1 MPLMRLWVCSEAPLN
16 GAVKW
21 QRPPGT
27 VITPVAALMYQD
39 SSGGF
44 RAITNPTGTTIRM
57 AAGSDF
63 LKQKEGMRVGWLQVQ
78 TDAQTPLLF
87 RAVLQGQHLVVIV
100 CLMSP
105 WLAPCCSS
113 TRGCQ
118 TLQPSTPYPP
128 LEWPHFTPGISMW
141 TDSCS
146 FKIQPTSFIR
156 YFESVKHPK
165 PPQESCYSPQLLTG
179 GSPSPHGQ
187 QVTSDP
193 MAAKVYV

>member
-1 MPLMRLWVCSEAPLN
+1 MAKSFQLHVLLIVSHVKSMLRAFNETLGLQRSTTKRCSQMGGGLPGLSSPLF
-16 GAVKW
+16 
-21 QRPPGT
+21 
-27 VITPVAALMYQD
+27 AALMYQD

-44 RAITNPTGTTIRM
+44 RAITNPTGTTACM

-87 RAVLQGQHLVVIV
+87 RTVFQGQHLVVIV

-118 TLQPSTPYPP
+118 TSQPSTPYPP
-128 LEWPHFTPGISMW
+128 LEWPPL
-141 TDSCS
+141 
-146 FKIQPTSFIR
+146 
-156 YFESVKHPK
+156 HPWNFHVDR
-165 PPQESCYSPQLLTG
+165 LLFF
-179 GSPSPHGQ
+179 
-187 QVTSDP
+187 
-193 MAAKVYV
+193 

>member
-1 MPLMRLWVCSEAPLN
+1 MVQSNSRGLPALSSPLL
-16 GAVKW
+16 
-21 QRPPGT
+21 
-27 VITPVAALMYQD
+27 AALMYQD

-44 RAITNPTGTTIRM
+44 RAITNPTGTTIWM

-63 LKQKEGMRVGWLQVQ
+63 LKQRGDGSKYRQMHRP
-78 TDAQTPLLF
+78 PLLF
-87 RAVLQGQHLVVIV
+87 RTVLQGQHLVVIV

-118 TLQPSTPYPP
+118 TLQPSAPYPP
-128 LEWPHFTPGISMW
+128 LEWPRFTPGISMW

-146 FKIQPTSFIR
+146 FKIQPTSYIR

-193 MAAKVYV
+193 MAANVYVWDHGCLCGPLTLSL